1 MVNKDGMMSLYVRNA
16 GSEKKKK
23 KEEKCTRG
31 VVFSRH
37 LWWIVVTGKRLDCG
51 IEEKYNSFP

>member
-1 MVNKDGMMSLYVRNA
+1 MRLYVRNA
-16 GSEKKKK
+16 GSEKKK

-31 VVFSRH
+31 VVFFRRH